1 MGVGA
6 AVVQH
11 HMQLPP
17 RVGLDHQL
25 EEGEELGVAVPWE
38 ALVGNAA
45 ISLLQRREQ
54 GRRPVPGEVV
64 GPPLRA
70 AQAQRQVGA
79 VRESAWIWRGLS
91 REGLRQASSLG

>member
-6 AVVQH
+6 VVVQH
-11 HMQLPP
+11 HMQLPS

-38 ALVGNAA
+38 ALVGNAT
-45 ISLLQRREQ
+45 SGHLQRREQ

-64 GPPLRA
+64 VRRSGPPRRSGRL
-70 AQAQRQVGA
+70 GA

>member
-1 MGVGA
+1 
-6 AVVQH
+6 
-11 HMQLPP
+11 MQLPS

-25 EEGEELGVAVPWE
+25 EEGEELGAAVPWE

-45 ISLLQRREQ
+45 SGHLNAANRVVIPCRVKSWVRRS
-54 GRRPVPGEVV
+54 
-64 GPPLRA
+64 GPPRRSGRL
-70 AQAQRQVGA
+70 GA

>member
-38 ALVGNAA
+38 ALVGTRPVAASNAA
-45 ISLLQRREQ
+45 NRVVVPCLVKSWVRRS
-54 GRRPVPGEVV
+54 
-64 GPPLRA
+64 GPPRRSGRL
-70 AQAQRQVGA
+70 GA